1 MKICFMEKIMLAVNA
16 VDLDK
21 NSLELACSLAKMS
34 NSVLTGLFLEN
45 LAKDKELVIK
55 NVYEGTYIGL
65 EVDRTSSE
73 YTKKNAE
80 IEANIE
86 VFNQTCQKNGVRSN
100 VQRDEERP
108 VAEVIGESRYADLL
122 ISDGGLH
129 FKKAMRHIPSAI
141 ARRILR
147 NVACP
152 VIVSTGPVQEIRE
165 MVFAYDGSASAMFA
179 IKQFTYLFPEFSSHK
194 LCVVNVNDREG
205 AIIMV
210 PDQLKEWL
218 EAHYTSFVFEELHGK
233 REGIF
238 LDYLAEKKNAIIIM
252 GAYGRSR
259 VSRLLRTVAADLYV
273 DKIALPFFVAHQ

>member
-1 MKICFMEKIMLAVNA
+1 MERILLVVNA

-55 NVYEGTYIGL
+55 NVYEGTYIDL
-65 EVDRTSSE
+65 EVDRASPE
-73 YTKKNAE
+73 YMKKNAKV
-80 IEANIE
+80 EANIA
-86 VFNQTCQKNGVRSN
+86 VFNQICQKNGVRSN
-100 VQRDEERP
+100 VQRDEEKP
-108 VAEVIGESRYADLL
+108 EAAAISESRHADLL
-122 ISDGGLH
+122 ITGGGLH
-129 FKKAMRHIPSAI
+129 FKKVMHHLPSAI
-141 ARRILR
+141 VRRILR

-165 MVFAYDGSASAMFA
+165 IVFAYDGSSSAMFA

-194 LCVVNVNDREG
+194 LCVVNVNDREE

-210 PDQLKEWL
+210 PGQLKEWL
-218 EAHYTSFVFEELHGK
+218 EVHYTSFLFDELHGK

-259 VSRLLRTVAADLYV
+259 VSRLLRTGAADLYV
-273 DKIALPFFVAHQ
+273 DKIALPFFIAH